1 MKPSK
6 QKLITALPDQSVL
19 GRMVGPM
26 TSDSAFLPRQSW
38 SIEKCEHWFE
48 QTMRAFSKSN
58 SHNPFSEIAEAEYT
72 IVPARQVAAGVNLDS
87 GVIVLTDAYLD
98 YLNLISHHAAVMQL
112 VVQLSKKFQSSEKTQ
127 ALDVLTKAETTVP
140 ELFTWLAYNHLS
152 GKIRCGK
159 LIARLSVGGVKEAIQ
174 ARYANWVVYTLRH
187 ELGHLDIFHRGLTV
201 ENKKEEF
208 YCDAFALKGWKDDIA
223 LLRFTRDVVLLFTY
237 QWPIDMRL
245 RIRRTHP
252 ASFDRARMIIDGM
265 NINGAFD
272 DLIGSMSEFWKDAS
286 VTTALPHDVRKDAV
300 DSVSEQD
307 VEQQSLDYVATMN
320 EVFDLANFIGSGAS

>member
-1 MKPSK
+1 M
-6 QKLITALPDQSVL
+6 
-19 GRMVGPM
+19 
-26 TSDSAFLPRQSW
+26 
-38 SIEKCEHWFE
+38 EKCEHWFD

-58 SHNPFSEIAEAEYT
+58 SHNPFSGFADAEYT
-72 IVPARQVAAGVNLDS
+72 IVPARQVAAGVNLNS

-98 YLNLISHHAAVMQL
+98 YLNLISHHASAMQL
-112 VVQLSKKFQSSEKTQ
+112 IVQLSEKFQSSEKTEV
-127 ALDVLTKAETTVP
+127 LDVLTKAEATVP
-140 ELFTWLAYNHLS
+140 ELFTWLAYNHLN
-152 GKIRCGK
+152 GKIQCGK
-159 LIARLSVGGVKEAIQ
+159 LIARLSVEDVKEAIQ

-187 ELGHLDIFHRGLTV
+187 ELGHLDIFHRGITV
-201 ENKKEEF
+201 ESQKEEF

-245 RIRRTHP
+245 RTRRTHP

-286 VTTALPHDVRKDAV
+286 MTTALPYDVRKDAV
-300 DSVSEQD
+300 GSVCDQD
-307 VEQQSLDYVATMN
+307 VEQQSLDFVATMN
-320 EVFDLANFIGSGAS
+320 DVFDLANFVGSGAS